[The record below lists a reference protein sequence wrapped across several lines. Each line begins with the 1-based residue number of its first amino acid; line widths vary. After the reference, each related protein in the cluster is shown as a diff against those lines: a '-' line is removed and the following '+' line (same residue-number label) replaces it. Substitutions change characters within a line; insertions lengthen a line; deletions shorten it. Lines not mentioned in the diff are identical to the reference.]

1 MWPLHILKA
10 TLVIISVVPGP
21 AQLSCYHPM
30 AALDECVPV
39 MVPFNFLQEKENLS
53 KGTWNRIPWAHVWW
67 GKKKASEGDGKWIIL
82 FLGSKRNPILLPSS
96 REPPLSAS
104 VCGDILAAGSQ
115 GNPAMEWPR
124 PQLQA
129 LCFWVGFSLYQHLFI
144 PYLLTK
150 QFPGASLKHF

>member
-10 TLVIISVVPGP
+10 TLVIISVVPGL

-30 AALDECVPV
+30 AALDECIPV
-39 MVPFNFLQEKENLS
+39 MVPFNLTPG
-53 KGTWNRIPWAHVWW
+53 KGKSIERTWNRIPWAHVWW

-96 REPPLSAS
+96 GGTSTPSPSVWGHPGSKESREPRQSKWL
-104 VCGDILAAGSQ
+104 
-115 GNPAMEWPR
+115 R

-129 LCFWVGFSLYQHLFI
+129 MCFGVNYSIYLFI
-144 PYLLTK
+144 PYI
-150 QFPGASLKHF
+150 LKKWFLGGSP